1 MKTAHMFYFI
11 FTGKNN
17 LKDIYYCNIDAISYS
32 KSKKNLIA
40 QKEVYFQET
49 KNSCNLTVIF
59 LMTLYHKTTP
69 WMHLIFANVY

>member
-17 LKDIYYCNIDAISYS
+17 LKDIYYFNIDAISYS

-40 QKEVYFQET
+40 QKE
-49 KNSCNLTVIF
+49 CF
-59 LMTLYHKTTP
+59 LREQKIVATLQ
-69 WMHLIFANVY
+69 LFFS

>member
-40 QKEVYFQET
+40 QKEVYF
-49 KNSCNLTVIF
+49 
-59 LMTLYHKTTP
+59 
-69 WMHLIFANVY
+69 